1 MPKKKGSNRRI
12 MNIKGRGNF
21 FIPPYICKI
30 CDKVFTWK
38 VDFNKHRKHCTVLYT
53 CDICQTTLRS
63 QYNFKQHLK
72 SVKHLKMICKDAV
85 LDQTEAVFFK
95 DEAEDVFVKQEG
107 EEEVEHDQIR
117 KELSE
122 QDWQKLCEE
131 DPLQADL
138 SIKSEIN

>member
-1 MPKKKGSNRRI
+1 
-12 MNIKGRGNF
+12 
-21 FIPPYICKI
+21 
-30 CDKVFTWK
+30 
-38 VDFNKHRKHCTVLYT
+38 
-53 CDICQTTLRS
+53 
-63 QYNFKQHLK
+63 
-72 SVKHLKMICKDAV
+72 MICKDAV

-107 EEEVEHDQIR
+107 EEEEEHDQIR

-131 DPLQADL
+131 DPLQDDL